1 MRWLFIKD
9 LQILRRSPLLVA
21 MLVLYPIL
29 IAALVGFAV
38 TSGPSKPR
46 VALLN
51 LLPKSQNQISLGGEK
66 VNLRSEAKPLFDAIK
81 VVKVSTRAE
90 AIRRVRDGD
99 VIAALVLPP
108 DIAQQLQAATSGTGG
123 SPRVQVFYNAE
134 DPAKK
139 SYVDST
145 IKARVQEA
153 NVALTKKVS
162 KVALQYL
169 NLIGTG
175 GQFSFLGSNFQVL
188 GLQKSEA
195 ILTGVQQSLPKN
207 SPQRVELGQVI
218 QFARLARQNLG
229 LAGPLLESIG
239 TPLRVDTHVV
249 GGGSPP
255 LGAFAAAVAV
265 SVTLL
270 LVTVLLAAGSLAL
283 EREENAFRRLV
294 RGLISR
300 TGLLL
305 EKVGLAATCSV
316 VVGLVLLAGLSIFV
330 NLPWSR
336 FPLWVLALLFGAA
349 AFGALGAAM
358 GAGAREVR
366 AASLLAFML
375 SLPIAVLGLVPSGAV
390 AHGLFDVIRVVS
402 AIFPF
407 KPTLDAL
414 DSALGRSGG
423 IGLPL
428 LHLTILLAGWTLVA
442 RVALRRFG

>member
-239 TPLRVDTHVV
+239 TPLRGDTHVV